1 MHGATIRN
9 SEVCPWIH
17 TIELKG
23 GQRERDMP
31 RILVIEEDKAECNR
45 IMATFATR
53 GYEVIEARN
62 AQAALNSIH
71 KSIFD
76 VVIENVGLTKPE
88 SHTIY
93 HAIKEKNPPTRV
105 ILVSDVAY
113 VSRAAELMKNG
124 ADDFLQKPL
133 SMDMLEFKVRQALNN
148 RSLSNEVDF
157 LRHESGL
164 IYQFND
170 IIGKCPQMEKIF
182 SVLKKITRSN
192 ATVLISGETGTG
204 KELIAGA
211 IHYNSERSNRPFVS
225 VNCAA
230 LQETLLESELFGHER
245 GAFTG
250 AIKQRI
256 GRLEQANTGTI
267 FLDEIGD
274 MSLRIQA
281 KVLRVLQEREFE
293 RLGGNKTLKVDVRI
307 VVATNKN
314 LIEAIEKGEFREEL
328 YFRLNVIYIDLP
340 PLRERGDDIELLA
353 SFFLDKFRR
362 SLNRNIKGFSPQALK
377 AIRDYPWP
385 GNIRE
390 LKNVIE
396 RAVLMAQ
403 GEVLEENDVLFDGR
417 LAQISSITKST
428 PPQNSVTRLKDL
440 EKNTILEAL
449 EKTHWIQQD
458 AAKLLDVSK
467 RVIHYKIKKHG
478 IKHPRWIKNR

>member
-1 MHGATIRN
+1 
-9 SEVCPWIH
+9 
-17 TIELKG
+17 
-23 GQRERDMP
+23 MP
-31 RILVIEEDKAECNR
+31 RILVIEGDHAECSR
-45 IMATFATR
+45 MMAAFAR
-53 GYEVIEARN
+53 KGYEVM
-62 AQAALNSIH
+62 AATDTQVALSCIHESLFDIVVKDLNLTGSDSH
-71 KSIFD
+71 K
-76 VVIENVGLTKPE
+76 V
-88 SHTIY
+88 Y
-93 HAIKEKNPPTRV
+93 HAVKEKNFPTRI
-105 ILVSDVAY
+105 ILVSDVDH
-113 VSRAAELMKNG
+113 VSEAVELMRIG

-133 SMDMLEFKVRQALNN
+133 SMDMLEIKVQHSLKN
-148 RSLSNEVDF
+148 RTLSNEVDF
-157 LRHESGL
+157 LRHEAGL
-164 IYQFND
+164 IYHFSD
-170 IIGKCPQMEKIF
+170 IIGNCPQMQKIF
-182 SVLKKITRSN
+182 SVLRRITRSN
-192 ATVLISGETGTG
+192 ATVLITGETGTG

-211 IHYNSERSNRPFVS
+211 IHYNSERKQKPFVS

-281 KVLRVLQEREFE
+281 KILRVLQEREFE
-293 RLGGNKTLKVDVRI
+293 RLGGTKTLKVDVRI
-307 VVATNKN
+307 VAATNKN
-314 LIEAIEKGEFREEL
+314 LIKAIEEGRFREEL
-328 YFRLNVIYIDLP
+328 YFRINVIQIELP
-340 PLRERGDDIELLA
+340 PLRERNGDIDLLA
-353 SFFLDKFRR
+353 TFFFDKFRR

-377 AIRDYPWP
+377 VIRDYPWP

-403 GEVLEENDVLFDGR
+403 GKVLEEDDLLLDGP
-417 LAQISSITKST
+417 LASISSTTKNVE
-428 PPQNSVTRLKDL
+428 QENNVTRLKDL
-440 EKNTILEAL
+440 ERTTILDAL

-458 AAKLLDVSK
+458 AAKLLGVSK